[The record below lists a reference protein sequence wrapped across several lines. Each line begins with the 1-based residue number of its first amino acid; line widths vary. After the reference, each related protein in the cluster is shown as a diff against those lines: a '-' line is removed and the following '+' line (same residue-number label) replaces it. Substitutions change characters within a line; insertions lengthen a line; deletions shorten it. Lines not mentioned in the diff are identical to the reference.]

1 MKNFNW
7 KNLVFLVILL
17 GFGLYAARFI
27 HRTSFVIE
35 GERYFVLFD
44 DAMISMRYA
53 QNLAAGYGPVWNAGG
68 ERVEGFTNPLWVG
81 LMALV
86 HLLPLPLSRL
96 SLPVQI
102 ASAVFLAGNLFFVKK
117 IAKRLSSSA
126 LVVLSA
132 VFLTAFYFSLNNWSL
147 QGMEVGLITLLLSA
161 ALWGCLRMF
170 QAGRFS
176 AWPYGLLGLA
186 TWVRLDAVVPFLA
199 VLLFMAAFDPQRR
212 RRHLAW
218 GLGLLAAFTLTQ
230 TLTRLAYYGEWLPN
244 TYFLK
249 MGGYGLITRLK
260 RGLTVYAQFVWT
272 MNWLLYLIP
281 FTVLLLKPDRESGL
295 LLFIFAA
302 QSAYSIYVGGDA
314 WEHKGGAN
322 RFIAS
327 AMPGFF
333 VLFALALDRIRMAI
347 VQTYKDPPAWLG
359 TATQAA
365 LVPIVVTSL
374 FSFNMLRENDS
385 FLKWSTIKR
394 PIFVQGNEKHT
405 QMGLL
410 VRELTTEDA
419 SIAVVSAGA
428 ITYFS
433 GRASI
438 DLLGKADKVI
448 AQGEPRSLKGISDDQ
463 DFRPGH
469 NKWDYAY
476 SIGSLQPDLVVQLW
490 SHPEEAE
497 PYLQDYLLI
506 KVADYFMYFK
516 TDSENIVWEAIP

>member
-1 MKNFNW
+1 
-7 KNLVFLVILL
+7 
-17 GFGLYAARFI
+17 
-27 HRTSFVIE
+27 
-35 GERYFVLFD
+35 
-44 DAMISMRYA
+44 
-53 QNLAAGYGPVWNAGG
+53 
-68 ERVEGFTNPLWVG
+68 
-81 LMALV
+81 
-86 HLLPLPLSRL
+86 
-96 SLPVQI
+96 
-102 ASAVFLAGNLFFVKK
+102 
-117 IAKRLSSSA
+117 
-126 LVVLSA
+126 
-132 VFLTAFYFSLNNWSL
+132 
-147 QGMEVGLITLLLSA
+147 
-161 ALWGCLRMF
+161 MF
-170 QAGRFS
+170 QERKFS
-176 AWPYGLLGLA
+176 AWPYALLGLA
-186 TWVRLDAVVPFLA
+186 TWVRLDAVVPLMA
-199 VLLFMAAFDPQRR
+199 VLIFMAVFDADHRR
-212 RRHLAW
+212 SHLAW
-218 GLGLLAAFTLTQ
+218 GLGLLLAFTGAQ
-230 TLTRLAYYGEWLPN
+230 TVARLAYYGEWLPN
-244 TYFLK
+244 TYYLK

-272 MNWLLYLIP
+272 MNWMLFLIP
-281 FTVLLLKPDRESGL
+281 FTVLLLKPNRETGL

-302 QSAYSIYVGGDA
+302 QSAYSAYVGGDA

-322 RFIAS
+322 RFISS

-333 VLFALALDRIRMAI
+333 VLFSYALDQIRRAI
-347 VQTYKDPPAWLG
+347 VRTVQAPPAWLG
-359 TATQAA
+359 IATQAA

-433 GRASI
+433 ERTSI

-448 AQGEPRSLKGISDDQ
+448 AQGTPRSLKGISDDE

-476 SIGSLQPDLVVQLW
+476 SIGQLQPDLVVQLW

-497 PYLQDYLLI
+497 PYLENYRLI

-516 TDSENIVWEAIP
+516 SDSQDIVWEAIP